1 MNIRPPQLSFWR
13 RHCLK
18 PVYYVFRLVYLS
30 HCYCDKFINHTWY
43 IINSVL
49 TNVLAFYL
57 DKSQNYPQMKS
68 VFFQKEHEMLQSL
81 CRGDI
86 CLDQDKEK
94 GLLNFNILLHLTGFL
109 INAIL
114 IPILILTRNP
124 NVNFQLNLIETYSSR
139 YMQLSF

>member
-1 MNIRPPQLSFWR
+1 M
-13 RHCLK
+13 
-18 PVYYVFRLVYLS
+18 
-30 HCYCDKFINHTWY
+30 
-43 IINSVL
+43 
-49 TNVLAFYL
+49 LAFYL